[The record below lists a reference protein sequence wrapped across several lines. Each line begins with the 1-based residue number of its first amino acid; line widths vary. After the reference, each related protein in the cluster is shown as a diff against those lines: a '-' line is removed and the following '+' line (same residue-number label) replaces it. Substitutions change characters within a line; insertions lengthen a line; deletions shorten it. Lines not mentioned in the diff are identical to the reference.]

1 MCYCY
6 ISCQKSSRFVYKN
19 YMIFSHM
26 FFKIKIK
33 KIYQITTEFTYDQ
46 MKKNIIFKYKALIV

>member
-19 YMIFSHM
+19 YMIFLSYVQN
-26 FFKIKIK
+26 K
-33 KIYQITTEFTYDQ
+33 KIYQITEFTYDQ
-46 MKKNIIFKYKALIV
+46 MKYKKKV